1 MNKFI
6 SLSCKGVF
14 MKAIAIIILLFF
26 YAIITNAAELKMD
39 AYGKSKTKVYTLSK
53 DRIFL
58 TYFSESVWTNNMGMR
73 GKGIC
78 EGILEIIKGN
88 TSSNIMCHATDEEGY
103 ELFFQFKA
111 SSDTTDLSTSGTQK
125 FKVVAGTGRYKE
137 LVGFSGISATASIL
151 PKDLGDGNYE
161 DFYSWAGKGEIPDAT
176 FERIKNFKKPE

>member
-1 MNKFI
+1 
-6 SLSCKGVF
+6 
-14 MKAIAIIILLFF
+14 MKTAIFALLAIFYTIII
-26 YAIITNAAELKMD
+26 NSAELKMD

-58 TYFSESVWTNNMGMR
+58 TYYSESVWTNNLGMR

-78 EGILEIIKGN
+78 EGVLEIIKGD
-88 TSSNIMCHATDEEGY
+88 TSSNIMCHATDEDGD
-103 ELFFQFKA
+103 ELYFQFKA

-137 LVGFSGISATASIL
+137 LIGFNGISATASIL

-161 DFYSWAGKGEIPDAT
+161 DFYSWAGKGEMPDAT
-176 FERIKNFKKPE
+176 FERIKNYKKPE

>member
-1 MNKFI
+1 
-6 SLSCKGVF
+6 
-14 MKAIAIIILLFF
+14 MKTAIFALLAIFYTIII
-26 YAIITNAAELKMD
+26 NSAELKMD

-58 TYFSESVWTNNMGMR
+58 TYYSESVWTNNLGMR

-78 EGILEIIKGN
+78 EGVLEIIKGN
-88 TSSNIMCHATDEEGY
+88 TSSNIMCHATDEDGD
-103 ELFFQFKA
+103 ELYFQFKA

-137 LVGFSGISATASIL
+137 LIGFNGISATASIL

-161 DFYSWAGKGEIPDAT
+161 DFYSWAGKGEMPDAT
-176 FERIKNFKKPE
+176 FERIKNYKKPE

>member
-1 MNKFI
+1 
-6 SLSCKGVF
+6 
-14 MKAIAIIILLFF
+14 MKTIILTFLSIF
-26 YAIITNAAELKMD
+26 YAIIINSAELKMN
-39 AYGKSKTKVYTLSK
+39 AYGKSKTKVYTLSD

-73 GKGIC
+73 GKGVC

-88 TSSNIMCHATDEEGY
+88 TSSNIMCHATDEESD

-111 SSDTTDLSTSGTQK
+111 SSDTTDLSTSGTQE

-137 LVGFSGISATASIL
+137 LIGFKGISATASIL

-161 DFYSWAGKGEIPDAT
+161 DFYSWAGKGEMPDAT
-176 FERIKNFKKPE
+176 FERIKNYKKAE

>member
-1 MNKFI
+1 
-6 SLSCKGVF
+6 
-14 MKAIAIIILLFF
+14 MKTLFKIIIAFF
-26 YAIITNAAELKMD
+26 LVSKVFAAELKMD

-58 TYFSESVWTNNMGMR
+58 TYYSESVWTNNMGMR

-78 EGILEIIKGN
+78 EGILEIIKGD
-88 TSSNIMCHATDEEGY
+88 TSSNIMCHATDEDGD

-137 LVGFSGISATASIL
+137 LIGFNGISATASIL
-151 PKDLGDGNYE
+151 PKDLGDGNFE
-161 DFYSWAGKGEIPDAT
+161 DFYSWAGKGEMPDAT
-176 FERIKNFKKPE
+176 FERIKNYKKPEE

>member
-1 MNKFI
+1 MKTLIFTF
-6 SLSCKGVF
+6 LS
-14 MKAIAIIILLFF
+14 IF
-26 YAIITNAAELKMD
+26 YAIISNSAELKME
-39 AYGKSKTKVYTLSK
+39 AYGKSKTKVYTLSE

-58 TYFSESVWTNNMGMR
+58 TYYSESVWTNNMGMR

-78 EGILEIIKGN
+78 EGVLEIIKGD
-88 TSSNIMCHATDEEGY
+88 TSSNIMCQATDEYGDD
-103 ELFFQFKA
+103 LFFQFKA

-137 LVGFSGISATASIL
+137 LIGFKGISATASIL

>member
-1 MNKFI
+1 
-6 SLSCKGVF
+6 
-14 MKAIAIIILLFF
+14 MKTAFFALLAIFYTIII
-26 YAIITNAAELKMD
+26 NSAELKMD

-58 TYFSESVWTNNMGMR
+58 TYYSESVWTNNLGMR

-78 EGILEIIKGN
+78 EGVLEIIKGD
-88 TSSNIMCHATDEEGY
+88 TSSNIMCHATDEDGD
-103 ELFFQFKA
+103 ELYFQFKA

-137 LVGFSGISATASIL
+137 LIGFNGISATASIL

-161 DFYSWAGKGEIPDAT
+161 DFYSWAGKGEMPDAT
-176 FERIKNFKKPE
+176 FERIKNYKKPE